1 MAYAS
6 IAGRAKT
13 SSRNPQAHAIC
24 DRCGFRYNHVT
35 LQFQFDWAGAT
46 IQNKRILVCPPCL
59 DEMQSQ
65 LRSLTLPGDPP
76 PILNPRPETYALATT
91 NYRITETAEGV
102 SVVTGL
108 AVPGNEDTRIT
119 QIEQTR
125 VTGA

>member
-91 NYRITETAEGV
+91 DYRITETAEGV

>member
-24 DRCGFRYNHVT
+24 DRCGFRYNHVD
-35 LQFQFDWAGAT
+35 LSFQYDWAGAT
-46 IQNKRILVCPPCL
+46 VQNKRLLVCQRCH

-76 PILNPRPETYALATT
+76 PIINPRPETYALAAT
-91 NYRITETAEGV
+91 NYLIAETSEGV
-102 SVVTGL
+102 SVITGL
-108 AVPGNEDTRIT
+108 QVPGN
-119 QIEQTR
+119 
-125 VTGA
+125 